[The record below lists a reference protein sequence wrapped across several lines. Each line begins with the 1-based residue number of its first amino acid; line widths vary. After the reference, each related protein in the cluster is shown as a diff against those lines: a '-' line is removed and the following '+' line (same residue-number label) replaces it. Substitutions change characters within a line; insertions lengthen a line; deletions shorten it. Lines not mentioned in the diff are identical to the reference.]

1 MKQQLPGQGERQLN
15 LYGVEAG
22 AWQDR
27 TGQTGGQMAM
37 QVDQKQKY
45 SYLNILFVL
54 EKEWYVF

>member
-1 MKQQLPGQGERQLN
+1 MN

-27 TGQTGGQMAM
+27 TGQTGGQMGM
-37 QVDQKQKY
+37 QADQKQKY
-45 SYLNILFVL
+45 SYLNILFIL